1 MLKPEFTGK
10 FKRDYK
16 AALKRGLKPSELENV
31 IEILCREE
39 PLPIKYRDHQLND
52 SKDYQNM
59 RECHINPDW
68 LLIYQIKKENLIL
81 KLVRTD
87 SHSDLF

>member
-39 PLPIKYRDHQLND
+39 PLPNIVT
-52 SKDYQNM
+52 
-59 RECHINPDW
+59 IN
-68 LLIYQIKKENLIL
+68 
-81 KLVRTD
+81 
-87 SHSDLF
+87 

>member
-16 AALKRGLKPSELENV
+16 AAPKRGLKPSELENV

-39 PLPIKYRDHQLND
+39 PLPIKYRDRQLND

-81 KLVRTD
+81 KLVRTG